1 MRRILTTLAI
11 GFLLYLSPTPASA
24 TTPGRVCKQACKPRV
39 LEQCDGLVGPERR
52 RCRRPLIRAC
62 KATTPE
68 IGCPTTA
75 DLQQELSD
83 RRFRINEAP
92 ERDVTLCASGDFSL
106 TDRGDPNAIVSII
119 DTREGSWTVRLVD
132 GELALVLDDD
142 TPIPLAHDAGGS
154 LLVDGLATA
163 LADAEAQCNPPPPPP
178 PVVDD
183 VDQAQLVALVR
194 ALADRTIVI
203 DAPDGDPNQQRELRL
218 CSSGRSTDTTSND
231 AGTIQSAVNG
241 TWTVDGSILQLDE
254 STGSTVP
261 FGIELRDDGTLLV
274 DDEVAQLRDARDEC
288 AGAELQARLTTALG
302 GNRLAPPPAV
312 WEHPGPHQA
321 RAVRLRALPHRN
333 DVGCGRNLARER
345 DERRRDAEA
354 DGDGG
359 GTRDFVAAFDASGEP
374 TVDGTAPIDEESLV
388 SAACQS

>member
-83 RRFRINEAP
+83 RRLRIDEAP

-106 TDRGDPNAIVSII
+106 TDRGDPNAVVSII

-142 TPIPLAHDAGGS
+142 TPIPLAHDASGA

-163 LADAEAQCNPPPPPP
+163 LTDAEAQCNPPPPTP

-183 VDQAQLVALVR
+183 VDQARLVALVR

-203 DAPDGDPNQQRELRL
+203 DAPDGDPAQQRALRL
-218 CSSGRSTDTTSND
+218 CSSGRSTDTTSDD
-231 AGTIQSAVNG
+231 AGTVQRAIDG
-241 TWTVDGSILQLDE
+241 TWTVDGTILKLDE

-261 FGIELRDDGTLLV
+261 FGIELREDGTLLV
-274 DDEVAQLRDARDEC
+274 DDEVAQLRDARVEC
-288 AGAELQARLTTALG
+288 ADGDLQARITDALG
-302 GNRLAPPPAV
+302 GTAWFLVQQFGNIPVRIKLGLCDSGRFRFDSTSVAVGNWSVQVTNGVATLRL
-312 WEHPGPHQA
+312 
-321 RAVRLRALPHRN
+321 
-333 DVGCGRNLARER
+333 ER
-345 DERRRDAEA
+345 
-354 DGDGG
+354 DGG
-359 GTRDFVAAFDASGEP
+359 GIREFGAALDASGEP
-374 TVDGTAPIDEESLV
+374 SVDGTAPLDDESLA

>member
-11 GFLLYLSPTPASA
+11 GFLLYLSPSPASA

-62 KATTPE
+62 KSTTPE

-106 TDRGDPNAIVSII
+106 TDRGDPNAVVSII

-142 TPIPLAHDAGGS
+142 TPIPLAHDAGGA

-183 VDQAQLVALVR
+183 VDQTQLVALVR

-218 CSSGRSTDTTSND
+218 CSSGRSTDTTSDD
-231 AGTIQSAVNG
+231 AGTIQSAVDG
-241 TWTVDGSILQLDE
+241 TWTVDGTILQLDE

-302 GNRLAPPPAV
+302 GTAWFLVQQFGNIPVRIKLGLCDSGRFHIETTSTAV
-312 WEHPGPHQA
+312 GTWSVHVANGVA
-321 RAVRLRALPHRN
+321 TLTLT
-333 DVGCGRNLARER
+333 
-345 DERRRDAEA
+345 
-354 DGDGG
+354 GDGG
-359 GTRDFVAAFDASGEP
+359 GTRDFVAAVDASGAP

-388 SAACQS
+388 TAACQN